1 MSGGAA
7 AGVFLGIFVILCL
20 VVFLFYTG
28 IRNNA
33 GIRRGEY
40 ETMRAERNGALDTVD
55 KISQKCDEFGEL
67 DHIAVGAI
75 RPLIREHTD
84 MQRKLRK

>member
-20 VVFLFYTG
+20 VVFLLYIG

-33 GIRRGEY
+33 GIRRREY
-40 ETMRAERNGALDTVD
+40 ETMRAERNSALDTVD
-55 KISQKCDEFGEL
+55 KISKVCDEFGEM
-67 DHIAVGAI
+67 DHVVVGSI
-75 RPLIREHTD
+75 RPLIREHTET
-84 MQRKLRK
+84 QRKLRK